1 MRNIKNYETVRD
13 FMRGDGNVPPITWY
27 CQERVFADGS
37 FKYTASATQEQGST
51 EKHYKGQVK
60 EIVPG
65 VAYIKE
71 SGLTVYNSSD
81 FPVLTASTTVRTT
94 TWEEFGITQELY
106 NKYLS
111 AALNREFPMAF
122 NISIGGY
129 GCIGVSYT
137 KANQTWTNFIRFD
150 CRNYVFEIYDDGVVE
165 ILSMIS

>member
-13 FMRGDGNVPPITWY
+13 FMSGDGNFPPITWY
-27 CQERVFADGS
+27 CVERVFVDGS
-37 FKYTASATQEQGST
+37 FNYTASATQEQGST

-71 SGLTVYNSSD
+71 SGLTVYNSG

-122 NISIGGY
+122 NISIGGD
-129 GCIGVSYT
+129 GCIGVSYN
-137 KANQTWTNFIRFD
+137 KANQTWTNFISFNCGD
-150 CRNYVFEIYDDGVVE
+150 YAFNIYDDGVVK
-165 ILSMIS
+165 IVSMIA

>member
-1 MRNIKNYETVRD
+1 MRNIKNYERVRD
-13 FMRGDGNVPPITWY
+13 FMSGDGNVSPITWY
-27 CQERVFADGS
+27 CVETVSQDGS
-37 FKYTASATQEQGST
+37 FNYTASSTQEQGST

-71 SGLTVYNSSD
+71 SGLTVYNSG
-81 FPVLTASTTVRTT
+81 FPVLTASTTVRDT

-122 NISIGGY
+122 NISIGSRS
-129 GCIGVSYT
+129 CIGAGYT
-137 KANQTWTNFIRFD
+137 KANQTWTNFISFS
-150 CRNYVFEIYDDGVVE
+150 CGNYAFNIYDDGVVK
-165 ILSMIS
+165 IVSAIA

>member
-1 MRNIKNYETVRD
+1 MRNIKNYETVKD
-13 FMRGDGNVPPITWY
+13 FRSGDGNVPPITWY
-27 CQERVFADGS
+27 CVETVSQDGS
-37 FKYTASATQEQGST
+37 FSYYYSPTQEQGST

-65 VAYIKE
+65 VVYIKE

-111 AALNREFPMAF
+111 SVSNREFPMVF
-122 NISIGGY
+122 NISIGSRS
-129 GCIGVSYT
+129 CIGAGYT
-137 KANQTWTNFIRFD
+137 KANQTHTNFISFF
-150 CRNYVFEIYDDGVVE
+150 CGNYSLCVYDDGVVE
-165 ILSMIS
+165 ILSNIT